1 MISCLQVQE
10 LKTSE
15 RQRVKLKADASE
27 AKKELKEQGLTLSKI
42 EMENLNLAQKIH
54 ENLEEMKSVRKE
66 RDDVKK
72 IEEIFRMER
81 KQLKDNLREAMLKAH
96 QNHEEAVE
104 YETGLL
110 CGVEYCTGRRQEKC
124 FSVEKLLKRYSEM
137 AIDYE
142 CLNRVSLDSERET
155 KTPKELSITG
165 RTKLSLTSA
174 HTNQRD

>member
-1 MISCLQVQE
+1 MEECSSFS
-10 LKTSE
+10 TS
-15 RQRVKLKADASE
+15 LPAS
-27 AKKELKEQGLTLSKI
+27 AVTKKQFKGQGLTLSKV